1 MRTLTLLAV
10 VLSLCLTGALHS
22 AEKDKKADADKL
34 QGTWQAVKVEIGGV
48 PLPDELVNNLKY
60 EIKGNNIVTMGVP
73 EIIKQYGAAT
83 FKLDPSTKPKS
94 IDFTCTAGDNK
105 GNELEGIYE
114 LKDDELRICVQITGK
129 ERPNAFVTKEGENR
143 GLLLL
148 KREKK

>member
-10 VLSLCLTGALHS
+10 ALSLCLAGALHS
-22 AEKDKKADADKL
+22 AEKETNADADKL

-48 PLPDELVNNLKY
+48 PLPDEIVNNLKY
-60 EIKGNNIVTMGVP
+60 EIKGNNMVTMGVP

-83 FKLDPSTKPKS
+83 FKLKSSTTPKS
-94 IDFTCTAGDNK
+94 IDFTISAGDNK

-114 LKDDELRICVQITGK
+114 LKGDELRICVQITGK
-129 ERPNAFVTKEGENR
+129 ERPGEFVTKEGDSR